1 MEMLIRP
8 SSIFVP
14 CRERT
19 DAVTRPLSGW
29 IFKRSCYIYLTNVEK
44 PIVSVLFCKWGNIAS
59 GVGDKSGVKSDVF
72 HIILHNYKEAT
83 KGFNSQITLWYIWS
97 KLLYSKVQYKHHAYN
112 IVCLIYDAF
121 AFVTEQEEM
130 INVLGIFS
138 IRCLIQINFIFK
150 HSIPKLLQ
158 YVFKT
163 LQTKE

>member
-1 MEMLIRP
+1 MTLAFI
-8 SSIFVP
+8 
-14 CRERT
+14 
-19 DAVTRPLSGW
+19 
-29 IFKRSCYIYLTNVEK
+29 
-44 PIVSVLFCKWGNIAS
+44 LFYKWGNIAS
-59 GVGDKSGVKSDVF
+59 GVGDKSGVKSDNVF
-72 HIILHNYKEAT
+72 DIILHNYKEAT
-83 KGFNSQITLWYIWS
+83 KGFNSQIIYIWS

-112 IVCLIYDAF
+112 IVCLIYVAF

-138 IRCLIQINFIFK
+138 IRCLVQINFIFK